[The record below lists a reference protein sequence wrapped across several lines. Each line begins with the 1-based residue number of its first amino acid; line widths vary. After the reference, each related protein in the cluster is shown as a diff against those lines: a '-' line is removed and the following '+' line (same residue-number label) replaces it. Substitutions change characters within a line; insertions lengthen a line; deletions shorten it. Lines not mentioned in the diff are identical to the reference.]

1 MAGGGESG
9 LSGTMVSPAMADA
22 RAAMLEVG
30 GRESTAIASA
40 MEALPSLPAFQVMA
54 TASQAARPQ
63 WAGLVDDL
71 FERPLLKNAKA
82 GLRNALMSTLTGD
95 TLYRNVFF
103 SFADAVVLWHYGHTQ
118 QRTGVAR
125 LDAAYD
131 AMRRL
136 LDGAEHFLET
146 RPGAEPDLAYF
157 HRLRRIRLTRDNAY
171 PLLRR
176 AGRLLGAVEAQVTQ
190 EKLHTVRGS
199 MLTSY
204 VSFSA
209 QVIAMARA
217 VRAERQAIDR
227 ADVLAGLTA
236 ITTLL
241 QTPPAALAR

>member
-1 MAGGGESG
+1 
-9 LSGTMVSPAMADA
+9 LSPTLVSPAVASA
-22 RAAMLEVG
+22 RAALLEVG
-30 GRESTAIASA
+30 GRESAGVAAAI
-40 MEALPSLPAFQVMA
+40 EALPSLPAFQVMA

-71 FERPLLKNAKA
+71 FERPLLKQAKV

-103 SFADAVVLWHYGHTQ
+103 SFADAVVLWHYGYTQ
-118 QRTGVAR
+118 ERTGVAR

-136 LDGAEHFLET
+136 LDGAERFLET
-146 RPGAEPDLAYF
+146 RPGPEPDIAYF

-171 PLLRR
+171 PTLRR
-176 AGRLLGAVEAQVTQ
+176 AGRLLGAVEVEVTQ
-190 EKLHTVRGS
+190 EKLHSVRGS
-199 MLTSY
+199 ILTSY
-204 VSFSA
+204 VTFSA

-217 VRAERQAIDR
+217 LRAKRDAIDR
-227 ADVLAGLTA
+227 ADVIAGLGA

-241 QTPPAALAR
+241 QTPPAALAG